1 MTMKNSVLRLAAA
14 GFLIALTSCSPAPT
28 GDPDA
33 IRIGIASEPYPPFS
47 VKGPDGQ
54 WSGWEIEIGD
64 AVCAAM
70 NEPCEFIEISW
81 DGLIPALTS
90 RRIDVIMASLSI
102 TEERLRTIDFSNKY
116 YESPSVLVAPRVSE
130 ISADPSSLEGMTL
143 GVQRSTIHANYIE
156 AYFDDAIDSMK
167 TYPNFVQH
175 NQDLVA
181 GRVDAVVGDSVA
193 MQPFLQST
201 AGQCCE
207 VKAELHDPEIFGLG
221 AGFGMRKGEAD
232 LKSKLDAAIEAI
244 RSDGTYEAISAPYF
258 DFDIFGGA

>member
-1 MTMKNSVLRLAAA
+1 MKTVFNRLAIASTFA
-14 GFLIALTSCSPAPT
+14 FLFACSPAENA
-28 GDPDA
+28 GSGA
-33 IRIGIASEPYPPFS
+33 IRIGISSEPYPPFS
-47 VKGPDGQ
+47 QKGPDGR
-54 WSGWEIEIGD
+54 WSGWEIEIGN
-64 AVCAAM
+64 AVCSAM

-116 YESPSVLVAPRVSE
+116 YESPSVLVAPKDSQINGDVST
-130 ISADPSSLEGMTL
+130 LEGKIL

-156 AYFDDAIDSMK
+156 AHFSDVIDSMK

-193 MQPFLQST
+193 MQPFLNGA

-207 VKAELHDPEIFGLG
+207 IKALLHDAEIFGLG
-221 AGFGMRKGEAD
+221 AGFGLRKGETD
-232 LKSKLDAAIEAI
+232 LKARLDAAIELI
-244 RSDGTYEAISAPYF
+244 RNDGTYDSISAPYF
-258 DFDIFGGA
+258 DFDIYGGV